1 MLKKIS
7 KRHEIV
13 SNETMNSTKGGL
25 PNPVA
30 CAFQCADDCAW
41 DAEISVGTGAFTD
54 AFNEIELPF

>member
-13 SNETMNSTKGGL
+13 SKETMSSTKGGL

-30 CAFQCADDCAW
+30 CLFQCANDCVY
-41 DAEISVGTGAFTD
+41 DVEIANISGGFTN